1 MCNCSQEEYQV
12 TFLVP
17 DGDSNLCC
25 LPTSPD
31 QSGNVSRS
39 GDSLLTNG
47 VTRRQNLICILSP
60 PLDSLDIYGLQVL
73 VSRRRLV

>member
-1 MCNCSQEEYQV
+1 MCNCSQEKYQV

-25 LPTSPD
+25 LPTPPD
-31 QSGNVSRS
+31 QSHNVSRS
-39 GDSLLTNG
+39 GDSLLTNEG
-47 VTRRQNLICILSP
+47 GGGRNLICILSP